1 MVRSLSVA
9 SSGQTIDVATPL
21 CADLDGTL
29 VCSDTLHENILL
41 LLGTSPLSLV
51 SALAAILHGI
61 AAFKRAVFSRVAIRP
76 DLLPYNEELV
86 AFLTEQAARGIPM

>member
-1 MVRSLSVA
+1 
-9 SSGQTIDVATPL
+9 
-21 CADLDGTL
+21 
-29 VCSDTLHENILL
+29 
-41 LLGTSPLSLV
+41 LV